1 MLNMRSKTKYRVIM
15 IIIKIKNKNN
25 KDFTNKGCISDN
37 TVNLPYGPQ
46 TDRTKLQIQVKNKQY
61 KTIGLHF

>member
-1 MLNMRSKTKYRVIM
+1 M